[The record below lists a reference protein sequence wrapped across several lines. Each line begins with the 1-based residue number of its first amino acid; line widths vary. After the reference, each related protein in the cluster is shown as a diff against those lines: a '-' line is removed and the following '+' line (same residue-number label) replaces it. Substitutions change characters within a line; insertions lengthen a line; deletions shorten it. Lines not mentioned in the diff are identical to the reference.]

1 MKECKMKSLKDKC
14 IMITGSSRGIGA
26 VIAEHL
32 STLKAKVAITYSS
45 SSDSAQEVFQ
55 NLKGDGHILLQMNV
69 TNSESVKNA
78 FDKFM
83 KHFGVISAL
92 VNNAGITKDGLLLR
106 MKNEDFDSVLQTNLY
121 GNFYCS
127 REASKYMIKA
137 RQGHIINIS
146 SVVAQIGNP
155 GQANYV
161 ASKAGIEG
169 LTRTMSNEL
178 AGRNIQVNAIAP
190 GFIKTNMTE
199 KLNLKQVQA
208 ITDRIPLKKLG
219 HPQDIAE
226 TVAFLLSSNYIT
238 GQVISVNGGLAM

>member
-1 MKECKMKSLKDKC
+1 MKNLKDQY

-26 VIAEHL
+26 AIAQHL
-32 STLKAKVAITYSS
+32 AKQEAKVAITYST
-45 SSDSAQEVFQ
+45 SSDSAQKIFQ
-55 NLKGDGHILLQMNV
+55 SLEGDGHLLLQMDV
-69 TNSESVKNA
+69 TQSESVKKA

-83 KHFGVISAL
+83 EHFGTLSGLI
-92 VNNAGITKDGLLLR
+92 NNAGITKDGLLLR
-106 MKNEDFDSVLQTNLY
+106 MKDEDFNSVLKTNLY
-121 GNFYCS
+121 GNFYCA
-127 REASKYMIKA
+127 REAAKYMIKA

-169 LTRTMSNEL
+169 LTRTMANEL

-190 GFIKTNMTE
+190 GFIQTDMTE
-199 KLNLKQVQA
+199 RLNVKQVQA

-226 TVAFLLSSNYIT
+226 TVAFLLSSHYIT

>member
-1 MKECKMKSLKDKC
+1 MKNLKDKY

-26 VIAEHL
+26 TIAQHL
-32 STLKAKVAITYSS
+32 AKLEAKVAITYSS
-45 SSDSAQEVFQ
+45 SSDSAQQVFQ
-55 NLKGDGHILLQMNV
+55 SLEGKEHLLLQMDV
-69 TNSESVKNA
+69 TNSESIKNA

-83 KHFGVISAL
+83 EHFSTLSAL

-106 MKNEDFDSVLQTNLY
+106 MQDKDFDSVLKTNLY
-121 GNFYCS
+121 GNFYCA
-127 REASKYMIKA
+127 REAAKYMIKA

-169 LTRTMSNEL
+169 LTRTMANEL

-199 KLNLKQVQA
+199 QLNVKQVQA

-226 TVAFLLSSNYIT
+226 TVAFLLSSSYIT